1 ASVVAATALTGDA
14 SSRRYVRLALR
25 GGDAPATAVAMLI
38 GTERRFGPGA
48 DEFAGPIADREL
60 PFVNV
65 ARWLATRGFA
75 VPAIYRDAAAADRL
89 LLLED
94 VGDTSLWAAASAR
107 PDDAPALFAAAV
119 ELLAPL
125 PGPGLRPPAPGG
137 GAFRQRLAAPPA
149 RGELE
154 HCGEHGIDPR
164 HGTSLPPTVRRSLLE
179 ALDPLA
185 APFADDERVLVHR
198 DFMAWNIHVKD

>member
-1 ASVVAATALTGDA
+1 MAPMPDESLARAVRAAFGADASVVAATALTGDA
-14 SSRRYVRLALR
+14 SSRRHVRLALR

-94 VGDTSLWAAASAR
+94 V
-107 PDDAPALFAAAV
+107 
-119 ELLAPL
+119 
-125 PGPGLRPPAPGG
+125 
-137 GAFRQRLAAPPA
+137 
-149 RGELE
+149 
-154 HCGEHGIDPR
+154 
-164 HGTSLPPTVRRSLLE
+164 
-179 ALDPLA
+179 
-185 APFADDERVLVHR
+185 
-198 DFMAWNIHVKD
+198 